1 MVELWSEP
9 VKLRY
14 SNSRCSLAY
23 LFTIVFYIVVIL
35 FPFYL
40 GFSTHSFWKK
50 HETLYIQPT
59 VTFENKFIL
68 MLEGRAGTQISWS
81 SFPAY
86 NGLLSPTSGRP
97 VQISASSRDDNRDG
111 IPDVYTISASVS
123 LNPGEEINKAS
134 MYLFFRTEVCRQFD
148 PDVVTSCFAFLDFI
162 RTNPVAIFFF
172 FVFHFYSSTT
182 SFVWTCPVRCLLSP
196 RVLFQV
202 SRLRRSGTFFFIQM
216 LQSLREE
223 FVQFTQNLLF

>member
-1 MVELWSEP
+1 MVELWSES

-59 VTFENKFIL
+59 ITFENKFIL
-68 MLEGRAGTQISWS
+68 TLEGRTGTQITWS

-86 NGLLSPTSGRP
+86 NGLLSPSLGRP

-111 IPDVYTISASVS
+111 IPDVYTITASVP

-134 MYLFFRTEVCRQFD
+134 MYLFFRTEVCGY
-148 PDVVTSCFAFLDFI
+148 S
-162 RTNPVAIFFF
+162 
-172 FVFHFYSSTT
+172 FHFNVAYSYFLS
-182 SFVWTCPVRCLLSP
+182 SHLPIFLSLLS
-196 RVLFQV
+196 LSASF
-202 SRLRRSGTFFFIQM
+202 SFYFSSFYFLYFFSFFCFFFIARRYC
-216 LQSLREE
+216 SS
-223 FVQFTQNLLF
+223 